1 MIRQSSPTVG
11 ERPDLDKTP
20 IVAGILLGFLASLC
34 CGGSMIFV
42 AIGLGVFYSS
52 LQLSHYIPE
61 ALATGAILITLLNW
75 LYYRHKAARMLT
87 ATGGYDRGSMRRA
100 ILVSGLIGLVKMSV
114 TFIFLEWLN
123 HGVIHAAHFMGN
135 PENSAA
141 LIPGVPN
148 SHLVLLAL
156 TYLSLPVLT
165 VLPLPETDRAAAIQ
179 RA

>member
-100 ILVSGLIGLVKMSV
+100 ILVSGLIRVG
-114 TFIFLEWLN
+114 
-123 HGVIHAAHFMGN
+123 
-135 PENSAA
+135 ENVCDFYLPRMAQSWRHSRRSFYGQSGKLGSAD
-141 LIPGVPN
+141 PWC
-148 SHLVLLAL
+148 
-156 TYLSLPVLT
+156 T
-165 VLPLPETDRAAAIQ
+165 
-179 RA
+179 